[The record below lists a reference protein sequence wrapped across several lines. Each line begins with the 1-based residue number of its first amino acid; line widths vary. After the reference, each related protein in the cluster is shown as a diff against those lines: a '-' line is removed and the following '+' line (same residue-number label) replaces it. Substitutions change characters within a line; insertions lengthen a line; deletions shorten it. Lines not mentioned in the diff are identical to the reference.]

1 MQPLN
6 NWIIANI
13 RVNAS
18 GSWPT
23 TTAKRQLVMVS
34 TDAAGNPTSSIVEA
48 RIRASSNQITQ
59 SSAYSF
65 HEGQGGA
72 SGSFT
77 VGMMP
82 GDRCEQPKSNSS
94 FPELMKAAFELEIAL
109 CPSREPSSTIAIN
122 RNAQFRP
129 HVDVGAGTGQ
139 SRSLIVGLGDYVGG
153 ELMVEG
159 MSHDIRY
166 KPLEFN
172 GWKQRHWTLPFY
184 GERYSLVFFTPKGCD
199 GIHGIDLCT

>member
-1 MQPLN
+1 
-6 NWIIANI
+6 
-13 RVNAS
+13 
-18 GSWPT
+18 
-23 TTAKRQLVMVS
+23 MVS
-34 TDAAGNPTSSIVEA
+34 TDSSGNSTSSIVEA
-48 RIRASSNQITQ
+48 RIRASSNQVVQ

-65 HEGQGGA
+65 NEGKGGA

-77 VGMMP
+77 VGVMP

-109 CPSREPSSTIAIN
+109 CPDREPSSTIAIN

-129 HVDVGAGTGQ
+129 HVDVGAGAGQ
-139 SRSLIVGLGDYVGG
+139 STSLIVGLGDYVGG

-159 MSHDIRY
+159 TTHDIRY

-172 GWKQRHWTLPFY
+172 GWKQRHWTLPFN
-184 GERYSLVFFTPKGCD
+184 GERFSLVWFTPKGCD
-199 GIHGIDLCT
+199 GIHGIDLCR